1 MNQLLIAHNH
11 VTFQASWLSWV
22 KRLPSKQEIKGSN
35 PFDAFNLL
43 LVKLKRL
50 GKIESAY
57 TRIVML
63 RVRFELT
70 TSRL

>member
-35 PFDAFNLL
+35 PFDAFSVLL
-43 LVKLKRL
+43 MILKRVDK
-50 GKIESAY
+50 KIFFDHQYVVHSCSE
-57 TRIVML
+57 
-63 RVRFELT
+63 
-70 TSRL
+70 